1 MKNTEVGVFL
11 WEKYC
16 TLKILYLYQQKNR
29 NYRKVDM
36 NMKGYNIDCG
46 YMGYIDGEYRLFS
59 DENDYVEEYREN
71 N

>member
-1 MKNTEVGVFL
+1 
-11 WEKYC
+11 
-16 TLKILYLYQQKNR
+16 
-29 NYRKVDM
+29 M